1 MNLEWVG
8 GRGREPYNLWLE
20 GTEGLR
26 ENHGLGA
33 PGLTRL
39 PPTLG
44 ALRGKSHKDRS
55 SANPGTTH
63 KIFYDHKQGLN
74 GKVRNTV
81 GGQNPAPPS
90 QHWVARPRAPF
101 LILGAENTQKEKK
114 LNGRNPAP
122 PLQPIKATL
131 NMGSGGSFYT
141 LV

>member
-1 MNLEWVG
+1 MDG
-8 GRGREPYNLWLE
+8 GTVSRLTIPAC
-20 GTEGLR
+20 TS
-26 ENHGLGA
+26 GA
-33 PGLTRL
+33 PGARKLERGFRFPDAIAHARAPAA
-39 PPTLG
+39 PPARRTSQG
-44 ALRGKSHKDRS
+44 TPQRHRWARRGGLKKW
-55 SANPGTTH
+55 GTPNQIH
-63 KIFYDHKQGLN
+63 EH
-74 GKVRNTV
+74 TV
-81 GGQNPAPPS
+81 GGQNPAPPF